1 MRHLAMHSPQQ
12 PEQGFTLIE
21 TMIALAIFAIG
32 SLGILAILMTGF
44 STSAEGNN
52 LTGGYQIAQN
62 AVGLI
67 RANGSNALQFN
78 GAAVSNTGTITVPS
92 SANTVVAQAI
102 STWRNMLYPPGL
114 PPALPSAS
122 GSITVLSQ
130 QGNGMCPCAA
140 TISVFWKL
148 NGTPETYS
156 VQTIVGY

>member
-1 MRHLAMHSPQQ
+1 MDSPQQ

-32 SLGILAILMTGF
+32 SLGILAILMNGF
-44 STSAEGNN
+44 SINAEGNN

-62 AVGLI
+62 AIGLI

-78 GAAVSNTGTITVPS
+78 GAAISNTGTVTVPG

-102 STWRNMLYPPGL
+102 SPTWKNMLYPPGL
-114 PPALPSAS
+114 PSALPSAS
-122 GSITVLSQ
+122 GKIMVISQ
-130 QGNGMCPCAA
+130 QGNGMCPCTA
-140 TISVFWKL
+140 TVSISWLL

>member
-1 MRHLAMHSPQQ
+1 MHAPQQ

-32 SLGILAILMTGF
+32 SLGILAILMNGF
-44 STSAEGNN
+44 NINAEGNN

-78 GAAVSNTGTITVPS
+78 GAAVSNTGTITVPG

-102 STWRNMLYPPGL
+102 SSWRNMLYPPGL
-114 PPALPSAS
+114 PPAFPSAS

-130 QGNGMCPCAA
+130 QGNGMCPCTA
-140 TISVFWKL
+140 TVSVSWLL

>member
-1 MRHLAMHSPQQ
+1 MHAPQQ

-32 SLGILAILMTGF
+32 SLGILAILMNGF
-44 STSAEGNN
+44 NINAEGNN

-62 AVGLI
+62 ALGLI

-78 GAAVSNTGTITVPS
+78 GAAISNTGTVTVPG

-102 STWRNMLYPPGL
+102 SSTWKNMLYPPGL
-114 PPALPSAS
+114 PSALPSAS
-122 GSITVLSQ
+122 GKIMVISQ

-140 TISVFWKL
+140 IVSISWLL
-148 NGTPETYS
+148 NGIPETYS

>member
-1 MRHLAMHSPQQ
+1 MHSPQQ

-44 STSAEGNN
+44 STSAEGTN

-78 GAAVSNTGTITVPS
+78 GAAVSKTGNVTVPS
-92 SANTVVAQAI
+92 SANTIVTQAI
-102 STWRNMLYPPGL
+102 YTWKNMLYPQGL

-122 GSITVLSQ
+122 GSITVVSQ

-140 TISVFWKL
+140 TVSVSWKL

>member
-1 MRHLAMHSPQQ
+1 MHSPQR

-32 SLGILAILMTGF
+32 SLGILAILMNGF
-44 STSAEGNN
+44 SINAEGND

-62 AVGLI
+62 TIGLI

-78 GAAVSNTGTITVPS
+78 GAAVSNSGTVTVPG

-102 STWRNMLYPPGL
+102 STWKNMLYPPGL

-122 GSITVLSQ
+122 GSITVLSL
-130 QGNGMCPCAA
+130 QGNGMCPCTA
-140 TISVFWKL
+140 TVSISWLL

>member
-1 MRHLAMHSPQQ
+1 MYSPQQ
-12 PEQGFTLIE
+12 PEQGLTLIE

-78 GAAVSNTGTITVPS
+78 GAAVSNTGTITVPG
-92 SANTVVAQAI
+92 SANTIVTQEI
-102 STWRNMLYPPGL
+102 NTWKTCCILRVSL
-114 PPALPSAS
+114 PPSPPPLAASRSFPSKATGCAPARLLFPFP
-122 GSITVLSQ
+122 GS
-130 QGNGMCPCAA
+130 
-140 TISVFWKL
+140 
-148 NGTPETYS
+148 
-156 VQTIVGY
+156 

>member
-1 MRHLAMHSPQQ
+1 MHSPQQ

-62 AVGLI
+62 AVGMI

-78 GAAVSNTGTITVPS
+78 GAAVSATGNLTAPG
-92 SANTVVAQAI
+92 SANTIVKQAI
-102 STWRNMLYPPGL
+102 NTWKNMMYPPGL
-114 PPALPSAS
+114 PPTLPSAS

-130 QGNGMCPCAA
+130 QGNGMCPCA
-140 TISVFWKL
+140 TTVSVSWKL

>member
-1 MRHLAMHSPQQ
+1 MHAPQQ

-32 SLGILAILMTGF
+32 SLGILTILMNGF
-44 STSAEGNN
+44 SINAEGNN

-62 AVGLI
+62 AIGMI

-78 GAAVSNTGTITVPS
+78 GAAISNTGIPTVPG

-102 STWRNMLYPPGL
+102 SPTWKNMLYPPGL
-114 PPALPSAS
+114 PSALPSAS
-122 GSITVLSQ
+122 GKIMVISQ
-130 QGNGMCPCAA
+130 QGNGMCPCTA
-140 TISVFWKL
+140 TVSISWLL

>member
-1 MRHLAMHSPQQ
+1 MHSPQR

-21 TMIALAIFAIG
+21 TMIAMAIFAIG
-32 SLGILAILMTGF
+32 SLGILAILMNGF
-44 STSAEGNN
+44 SINAEGNN

-62 AVGLI
+62 AIGLI

-78 GAAVSNTGTITVPS
+78 GAAVSNSGTVTVPG

-102 STWRNMLYPPGL
+102 STWKNMLYPPGL

-122 GSITVLSQ
+122 SSITVLSL
-130 QGNGMCPCAA
+130 QGNGMCPCTA
-140 TISVFWKL
+140 TVSISWLL

>member
-1 MRHLAMHSPQQ
+1 MHAPQQ

-32 SLGILAILMTGF
+32 SLGILTILMNGF
-44 STSAEGNN
+44 SINAEGNN

-62 AVGLI
+62 AIGMI

-78 GAAVSNTGTITVPS
+78 GAAVSNTGTVTVPG

-102 STWRNMLYPPGL
+102 STWKNMLYPPGL
-114 PPALPSAS
+114 PSAFPSAS

-130 QGNGMCPCAA
+130 QGNGICPCTA
-140 TISVFWKL
+140 TVSVSWKL